1 MKKFLET
8 NISLELL
15 TSLFSQAPVGLAILM
30 GETHI
35 IANANTQVLE
45 YWGKGDHVIGM
56 PVLEALP
63 EIADQEFPAFLKEV
77 FEKAF
82 WISFVLA
89 IIGWILI
96 YLIWG
101 EFTTSDI
108 IGMLVAVPVI
118 AYLIHVLMLF
128 NKKD

>member
-1 MKKFLET
+1 M
-8 NISLELL
+8 
-15 TSLFSQAPVGLAILM
+15 
-30 GETHI
+30 H
-35 IANANTQVLE
+35 
-45 YWGKGDHVIGM
+45 
-56 PVLEALP
+56 
-63 EIADQEFPAFLKEV
+63 FPFLKEV

-89 IIGWILI
+89 IIGWFLI

-108 IGMLVAVPVI
+108 IGMLVAVPVM

-128 NKKD
+128 QNNKDRKSVV

>member
-45 YWGKGDHVIGM
+45 YWGKGDHIIGM
-56 PVLEALP
+56 PVFRGFARDCRSR
-63 EIADQEFPAFLKEV
+63 ISRV
-77 FEKAF
+77 FKR
-82 WISFVLA
+82 SF
-89 IIGWILI
+89 
-96 YLIWG
+96 
-101 EFTTSDI
+101 
-108 IGMLVAVPVI
+108 
-118 AYLIHVLMLF
+118 
-128 NKKD
+128 